1 MTIMI
6 TSLGLQTN
14 KSNKRLLRAMNSL
27 ISATKLMIMMRIMA
41 NQKARIGMMMA
52 IAMIIAMTTNKP
64 MSSMHPETDS
74 QPNPSISASA
84 VHTKYTFPS
93 LGHKTSI
100 DSAKPLLSYINNSTS
115 NLQRFDMQ
123 ILD

>member
-1 MTIMI
+1 
-6 TSLGLQTN
+6 
-14 KSNKRLLRAMNSL
+14 
-27 ISATKLMIMMRIMA
+27 
-41 NQKARIGMMMA
+41 MMMA

-64 MSSMHPETDS
+64 NASSMHPETDS

-84 VHTKYTFPS
+84 VHTEYTSPS
-93 LGHKTSI
+93 PGHETSI
-100 DSAKPLLSYINNSTS
+100 DSAKPPSSYIDNSTS

>member
-1 MTIMI
+1 
-6 TSLGLQTN
+6 
-14 KSNKRLLRAMNSL
+14 
-27 ISATKLMIMMRIMA
+27 MA

-64 MSSMHPETDS
+64 NASSMYPEPDS

-84 VHTKYTFPS
+84 AHTEYASPS
-93 LGHKTSI
+93 LGHEASI
-100 DSAKPLLSYINNSTS
+100 DSTKPLSSYIDNSTS
-115 NLQRFDMQ
+115 NLQRFDIQ

>member
-1 MTIMI
+1 
-6 TSLGLQTN
+6 
-14 KSNKRLLRAMNSL
+14 
-27 ISATKLMIMMRIMA
+27 MA

-64 MSSMHPETDS
+64 NASSMYPDS

-84 VHTKYTFPS
+84 AHTEYASPS
-93 LGHKTSI
+93 LGHEASI
-100 DSAKPLLSYINNSTS
+100 DSAKPLSSYIDNSTS
-115 NLQRFDMQ
+115 NLQRFDIQ